1 MKKLLIGVSLLTMVS
16 CTPYELISAPFV
28 HSTELRWILK
38 DLDSI
43 PFPSDSENQAPAYRY
58 DPETKQMVPI
68 EDEECMTDACITERT
83 GDVNP
88 ADPDENTQ
96 NFTEGERNE

>member
-1 MKKLLIGVSLLTMVS
+1 MYDVATFPI
-16 CTPYELISAPFV
+16 V
-28 HSTELRWILK
+28 HSTEVKWLINDLRQG
-38 DLDSI
+38 SNS
-43 PFPSDSENQAPAYRY
+43 PSTDCLRY
-58 DPETKQMVPI
+58 EYNADAQGMICAEY
-68 EDEECMTDACITERT
+68 ECMTDACITERT